1 MAYVLAVK
9 ITAAPGDEDRLG
21 ESLRRI
27 TTLTRQEDGCM
38 LFLLHRDKSD
48 QRVFFIYER
57 FTDRNAHDAHLET
70 EHFKNIAEVEIMPR
84 AAGFELTELEPL

>member
-9 ITAAPGDEDRLG
+9 ITAAPGDEDRLC

-27 TTLTRQEDGCM
+27 TALTRQEAGCM
-38 LFLLHRDKSD
+38 LFLLHRDKSN

-57 FTDRNAHDAHLET
+57 FTDRSAHDAHLET
-70 EHFKNIAEVEIMPR
+70 EHFKHIAEVEVMPR